1 MKYRYTL
8 LMLATLCLASCAV
21 KELEPDIISN
31 DVQVPIAL
39 SSHIDQELAA

>member
-1 MKYRYTL
+1 MRLRYSL
-8 LMLATLCLASCAV
+8 LMLAALCLASCAV

-39 SSHIDQELAA
+39 SSHIDQE